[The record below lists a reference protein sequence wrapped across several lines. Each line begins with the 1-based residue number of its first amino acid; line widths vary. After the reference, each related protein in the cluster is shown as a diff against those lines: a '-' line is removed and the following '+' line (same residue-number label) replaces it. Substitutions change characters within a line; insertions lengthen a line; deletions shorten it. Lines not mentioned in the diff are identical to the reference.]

1 MISGLLDVQS
11 KNWEAVQIY
20 ASCVKVNQYK
30 PRRSFCGAN
39 SRLTLVFWDAGFHAL
54 DVGGSKTSCSSLML
68 WTTEAGAYR
77 SHQCRDGST
86 HGEFPLPWSTLSS
99 CCCCCRHIVEV
110 ALTQRRYEGREI
122 SQKVYIR
129 SKLRR
134 YFVEGGSVGSELG
147 ALQRFSFSNPAFSGA

>member
-1 MISGLLDVQS
+1 
-11 KNWEAVQIY
+11 
-20 ASCVKVNQYK
+20 
-30 PRRSFCGAN
+30 
-39 SRLTLVFWDAGFHAL
+39 
-54 DVGGSKTSCSSLML
+54 ML
-68 WTTEAGAYR
+68 A
-77 SHQCRDGST
+77 
-86 HGEFPLPWSTLSS
+86 STLLMSAAPKPVAVRLCFGRLKPGPTGPTNVEMGAPMES
-99 CCCCCRHIVEV
+99 FRSLGALSTVAAAAAAIFVEV